1 MNDLVKTEGKP
12 QAMIGAAAA
21 VAAPVE
27 QKQYLT
33 FMLGGEMFSI
43 GILCIREIIWYS
55 NLTEVPMMPACI
67 RGVINLRGAVVPVM
81 DLSNRFGKPATP
93 VSKSTCII
101 IVEVQ
106 TANEGERQNM
116 GVVVDSVQAVLE
128 IPTSE
133 TEPAPSFGAK
143 IRPDLLVTLT
153 EAQVPPLACLNE
165 TPPVKLFSETL
176 RSAAWFVAPS
186 AVNVVS
192 PPTETVVPAACFTPP
207 LAFAVPVVTLKFPAT
222 LTLPKT

>member
-1 MNDLVKTEGKP
+1 MNTLVKTENQPKTLVGT
-12 QAMIGAAAA
+12 AVAVAA

-55 NLTEVPMMPACI
+55 NLTEVPMMPSCI

-81 DLSNRFGKPATP
+81 DLSSRFGKPTTP
-93 VSKSTCII
+93 VTKSTCII

-106 TANEGERQNM
+106 TENEGERQSM

-128 IPTSE
+128 IAASDI
-133 TEPAPSFGAK
+133 EPAPSFGAK
-143 IRPDLLVTLT
+143 IRADFIEGYNLNMAIPYIAAERGFIDAVIEPHQTRLL
-153 EAQVPPLACLNE
+153 
-165 TPPVKLFSETL
+165 L
-176 RSAAWFVAPS
+176 RKSMRLLRDKQIQR
-186 AVNVVS
+186 VVRKHGLI
-192 PPTETVVPAACFTPP
+192 PI
-207 LAFAVPVVTLKFPAT
+207 
-222 LTLPKT
+222 